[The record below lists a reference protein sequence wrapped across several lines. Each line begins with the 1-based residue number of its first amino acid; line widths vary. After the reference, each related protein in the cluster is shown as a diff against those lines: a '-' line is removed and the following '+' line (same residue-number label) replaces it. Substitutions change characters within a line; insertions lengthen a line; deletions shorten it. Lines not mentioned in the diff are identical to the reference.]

1 VNRRRFLAR
10 LAVTLAGAAGLAVSP
25 WRPKPKPS
33 LPLPT
38 TSTALP
44 ATTATTTTT
53 TVVSRTSAPPP
64 SAATDRPMPG
74 AEPFPA
80 ANYPPRTTDTLLG
93 TQTTQYRPHVSDR
106 ILDLTGAVW
115 DNAPS
120 GGLLYPIVVDDAGA
134 GTPDGTRT
142 ILKNARVNGTLD
154 LSGIRGTQYANY
166 SSGIE
171 QNSNT
176 AAGWIITDG
185 VRVSKM
191 MDAYRLRGDGTGYIK
206 RLYASDIAD
215 DAFEIEE
222 LNGDVYIY
230 DTLIDGCCVGISDRD
245 GAALRS
251 DNKLEID
258 GLLMWIKPWTDV
270 KNSSGTFQG
279 CSGTGPGSGCEELAI
294 SGKFG
299 FTPWK
304 GHEDSRSTVIVR
316 NSWFRIDRMSCYGTS
331 SMAWPGAGL
340 TWGRGTPAPVY
351 KNVKVLWTGLDL
363 SGNPTD
369 TPYPGPAL
377 PKGVELVS
385 GPAALAM
392 WDRAAVAWKTA
403 HGY

>member
-1 VNRRRFLAR
+1 VNRRRFLAG
-10 LAVTLAGAAGLAVSP
+10 LAFTLAGAAGLAGATS
-25 WRPKPKPS
+25 RRKPKPS
-33 LPLPT
+33 LPPPTIPTALPT
-38 TSTALP
+38 TTAIK
-44 ATTATTTTT
+44 ATTN
-53 TVVSRTSAPPP
+53 VVSRTSAPPP
-64 SAATDRPMPG
+64 QAATDRPIPG

-80 ANYPPRTTDTLLG
+80 ANYPPGITDTLTG
-93 TQTTQYRPHVSDR
+93 IQTTQYRPHISDR
-106 ILDLTGAVW
+106 ILDLTGAIW
-115 DNAPS
+115 NNAPN
-120 GGLLYPIVVDDAGA
+120 GLLYPIVVDDAGA

-154 LSGIRGTQYANY
+154 LNGIRGTQYASY
-166 SSGIE
+166 HSGIE

-206 RLYASDIAD
+206 RLYGSDIAD

-230 DTLIDGCCVGISDRD
+230 DTLIDGCCVGISDRG

-258 GLLMWIKPWTDV
+258 GLLMWVKPWTDV
-270 KNSSGTFQG
+270 ENSSGTFQG
-279 CSGTGPGSGCEELAI
+279 CSGTGPGSGCEELAV

-299 FTPWK
+299 FAPWK
-304 GHEDSRSTVIVR
+304 GDEYSRSTVIVR

-340 TWGRGTPAPVY
+340 TWGTGTPAPVY
-351 KNVKVLWTGLDL
+351 ENVKVLWTGLDL

-369 TPYPGPAL
+369 TSFPGPAL
-377 PKGVELVS
+377 PSGVELVS
-385 GPAALAM
+385 GSAALAM
-392 WDRAAVAWKTA
+392 WDRAAAAWKTA